1 MQKAAVGL
9 DLGTT
14 ISVAAYVDSSGQPK
28 IARAASNDGLV
39 PSAICFGDHVIV
51 GNDAIDLGS
60 QAFDSFA
67 EGFKRDI
74 GKPHYRKRVR
84 SCEVPAEVLT
94 GFLVERLVQS
104 VQHEIGDVHEVVV
117 TVPAHFDERQ
127 RSATQRGV
135 ALAGIKV
142 LDIIN
147 EPTAAAIA
155 AGYQQLCN
163 GDNTASRKILVYDLG
178 GGTFDATLLEIE
190 GRVFKTLA
198 TDGDIYLGGRD
209 FNERIADLIAQS
221 FMNRHGVDP
230 RCDPSDLLRLNTLAS
245 EAKHA
250 LSAHESFVVS
260 FQHAGLIDGFTLS
273 RAAFEQAVAPLIER
287 TAMTCQ
293 SVLSDAN
300 CQWADVDE
308 VLLVGGSSRI
318 PMVAQRLQEETSQPV
333 RLAENPDVV
342 VAHGAALYAAM
353 RSEQKFLDAQS
364 TFEVVNVNAHSLGIQ
379 GVDLATKTRVNQIII
394 PRNSPLPAASTQTFT
409 TMEDG
414 QKNVRVRLLEGE
426 SENPIYCSSLG
437 QCVVHLDPSL
447 PRGTEI
453 RVCCRYDAGGT
464 ITVTAQVPATKAS
477 AFVEM
482 RREGFAELEP
492 LDVWRTRLTI
502 GEAAATNDDNDGS
515 LIVDATLGPDSD
527 ISDLLVRLDQI
538 YAHVGRQAIE
548 SAVPTAAVATQ
559 RSMRHARAEAQTLRR
574 LVELL
579 NKKQA
584 VQTQPKDR
592 MQMQGHLARARMA
605 WDQANKL
612 YLHSCVALGRACLS
626 HDRSEFIADSLNNHV
641 TQLEQ
646 WIQERVSN
654 G

>member
-14 ISVAAYVDSSGQPK
+14 ISVAAYVDSSGQPQ
-28 IARAASNDGLV
+28 IAAHDREQGLV
-39 PSAICFGDHVIV
+39 PSAIFFGDHVIV
-51 GNDAIDLGS
+51 GNDAVDLGYQDFES
-60 QAFDSFA
+60 YA

-74 GKPHYRKRVR
+74 GKPHYQKRVR
-84 SCEVPAEVLT
+84 LCEVPAEVLT
-94 GFLVERLVQS
+94 GFLVERLVQN
-104 VQHEIGDVHEVVV
+104 VQHEIGPLSEVVV
-117 TVPAHFDERQ
+117 TVPAYFDERQ
-127 RSATQRGV
+127 RSATQRAV

-155 AGYQQLCN
+155 AGYQHLREMSDQ
-163 GDNTASRKILVYDLG
+163 AVRKILVYDLG
-178 GGTFDATLLEIE
+178 GGTFDVTLLEIE

-209 FNERIADLIAQS
+209 FDERIVDRIAQS
-221 FMNRHGVDP
+221 FLNKHGVDP
-230 RCDPSDLLRLNTLAS
+230 RCDPADLLRLNALAR

-250 LSAHESFVVS
+250 LSLHDSFVVS
-260 FQHAGLIDGFTLS
+260 FQHAGLIDGFTLT
-273 RAAFEQAVAPLIER
+273 REAFEQAVAPLIER

-300 CQWADVDE
+300 CQWSDVDE

-318 PMVAQRLQEETSQPV
+318 PLVAARLRQETSQPV
-333 RLAENPDVV
+333 TLAEQPDVV
-342 VAHGAALYAAM
+342 VAQGAALYAAM
-353 RSEQKFLDAQS
+353 RSEQRFLDSQS
-364 TFEVVNVNAHSLGIQ
+364 QFEVVNVNAHSLGIQ
-379 GVDLATKTRVNQIII
+379 GVDLATKQRVNQVII
-394 PRNSPLPAASTQTFT
+394 PRNSPLPASSTQVFR

-426 SENPIYCSSLG
+426 SENPVYCSSLG

-447 PRGTEI
+447 PKGTEI
-453 RVCCRYDAGGT
+453 RVCCSYDASGT

-492 LDVWRTRLTI
+492 LEVWRTRLTI
-502 GEAAATNDDNDGS
+502 GENASAAEDESDAW
-515 LIVDATLGPDSD
+515 IVDASLGPDSS
-527 ISDLLVRLDQI
+527 IGDLLSRLDQI
-538 YAHVGRQAIE
+538 YAHIGGRAIE
-548 SAVPTAAVATQ
+548 SAVPTAAVSTQ
-559 RSMRHARAEAQTLRR
+559 RLMRQSLAESRTLRR
-574 LVELL
+574 LVDML

-584 VQTQPKDR
+584 LQTQPKER
-592 MQMQGHLARARMA
+592 MQMQGHVARARMA

-612 YLHSCVALGRACLS
+612 YLHSCVGLGRTCLQ
-626 HDRSEFIADSLNNHV
+626 HDRDGFIDDALSEQLE
-641 TQLEQ
+641 QLEQ
-646 WIQERVSN
+646 WIRERVTS